1 MEEYRSGH
9 NESDS
14 KSFDGVSRPWVRIP
28 PPPPFND
35 WKAVSSCSNE
45 LAAFISIVVARLS
58 VISTKVSISLLP
70 TFPKIYT

>member
-28 PPPPFND
+28 PPPPLH
-35 WKAVSSCSNE
+35 KE
-45 LAAFISIVVARLS
+45 ETGAFAGEREG
-58 VISTKVSISLLP
+58 P
-70 TFPKIYT
+70 C